1 MSTVASLQIKI
12 GADVSAA
19 ISGLSRAEFAADQVK
34 EAYIAANNTS
44 VQTGAAIAVWSQ
56 NFTTAAAGIKRE
68 IDAINTDNLDAESQ
82 SSVANLKNIIDAAT
96 KVSQSVTV
104 MSAAFSGAQAIA
116 GPALAGIARL
126 IPSIGASLAALAGP
140 IGLAVGLAAALG
152 AAYLSNASSINKVLT
167 EEQKLNQQITQEI
180 AQAGV
185 LFGVL
190 KSGNLTNEKRGALIE
205 DINKKYDTTLKNLKD
220 ETAFVA
226 QVDIAYQKLGE
237 SIKNKILLAGSQKE
251 LEGLIAQQ
259 IQTEKYKEGLLSA
272 GKAVD
277 VLNKQL
283 ADIGA
288 SPSQQF
294 DPKTFLGGA
303 QGVVDVQSKIDGQ
316 QDIINKKLADM
327 AGLYNKVFTNIG
339 GGSKGAESD
348 ADKIKKIYEKLG
360 NDIAGLQT
368 NFGKG
373 IITGSELDEGIATL
387 NKKAIDGIQSID
399 PKSDFLVPLYAAVA
413 QFISDTQ
420 KTAFNLNITPK
431 IDTSDFISQ
440 VDTIRSNAFEKLED
454 IDLKFKFTGSG
465 EDALKE
471 KISAVQQALQ
481 ELGTLNVPVDDDAV
495 QVLLA
500 ELAILKSQTDSPFLI
515 DVQVKDLSFAER
527 FKKEIE
533 SLQQA
538 LDIAGQIGSA
548 LSGAL
553 GQSNDNEFEA
563 KRQALDAYYE
573 RESEL
578 IESSVS
584 NDALKNSRKVQL
596 ETEVAQKRKQI
607 ARQEA
612 QAQRNLNIFEATINT
627 ANAVTKAL
635 TAGPIAGPILA
646 AVIGGLGL
654 AQIAA
659 IASAPLPALAGGALV
674 TGPSFVQV
682 GEYPG
687 AAQNPEF
694 ISPVD
699 KAQKYIR
706 EAVQQAG
713 GGGAQEL
720 YSFVSGD
727 DIVLVSD
734 RANYRKQRLG

>member
-12 GADVSAA
+12 GADVTAA
-19 ISGLSRAEFAADQVK
+19 INGLSRAEFAADQVK
-34 EAYIAANNTS
+34 EAYAAASAESIKGGFAIAGWATNFSTAIGAVKRDLEQVDITQLDEGAKESRENMLALA
-44 VQTGAAIAVWSQ
+44 TGAL
-56 NFTTAAAGIKRE
+56 R
-68 IDAINTDNLDAESQ
+68 
-82 SSVANLKNIIDAAT
+82 
-96 KVSQSVTV
+96 VSDSVTV
-104 MSAAFSGAQAIA
+104 AASAFSGMQAIA

-126 IPSIGASLAALAGP
+126 IPSIGIQLAALAGP
-140 IGLAVGLAAALG
+140 IGIAVGALAAG
-152 AAYLSNASSINKVLT
+152 AALIVSNWDLVANAMSDVDSLTLQAANSMVEQDSKMRKLVSTINDNTKSYKERSSALK
-167 EEQKLNQQITQEI
+167 E
-180 AQAGV
+180 AQSISDTY
-185 LFGVL
+185 F
-190 KSGNLTNEKRGALIE
+190 GALDLEKSKVE
-205 DINKKYDTTLKNLKD
+205 DVTGAYDGYIKNLKNASLAKVIGAEID
-220 ETAFVA
+220 KEQA
-226 QVDIAYQKLGE
+226 KL
-237 SIKNKILLAGSQKE
+237 IE
-251 LEGLIAQQ
+251 LEK
-259 IQTEKYKEGLLSA
+259 TFNKRLSS
-272 GKAVD
+272 GSGFSVIPGVNIND
-277 VLNKQL
+277 LVTGSFDGLNK
-283 ADIGA
+283 
-288 SPSQQF
+288 
-294 DPKTFLGGA
+294 
-303 QGVVDVQSKIDGQ
+303 DVQSTTKNID
-316 QDIINKKLADM
+316 DLTKRLA
-327 AGLYNKVFTNIG
+327 GIEFTVDQKPTG
-339 GGSKGAESD
+339 TGTKGAESD
-348 ADKIKKIYEKLG
+348 ADKIRKIYEKLG

-368 NFGKG
+368 DFGKG
-373 IITGSELDEGIATL
+373 IITGSELDEGIAKL

-431 IDTSDFISQ
+431 IDTSDFTSQ
-440 VDTIRSNAFEKLED
+440 VDTIRSETFEKLDD
-454 IDLKFKFTGSG
+454 IDLKFKFVG
-465 EDALKE
+465 EGDDAIKE
-471 KISAVQQALQ
+471 KISVVTQALQ
-481 ELGTLNVPVDDDAV
+481 DLGTLNVPVDDDAV
-495 QVLLA
+495 QILEATLA
-500 ELAILKSQTDSPFLI
+500 TLKSQLVSPFTVKV
-515 DVQVKDLSFAER
+515 DVQPKDFAER

-533 SLQQA
+533 GLQQA

-553 GQSNDNEFEA
+553 GQSNDNEYEG

-584 NDALKNSRKVQL
+584 NDALKNSRKEQL
-596 ETEVAQKRKQI
+596 DKEVAQKRKQI

-612 QAQRNLNIFEATINT
+612 LSQKNLNIFEATINT
-627 ANAVTKAL
+627 ANAVTRAL
-635 TAGPIAGPILA
+635 ATGGPILA
-646 AVIGGLGL
+646 GVVGALGL

-687 AAQNPEF
+687 ASQNPEF

>member
-152 AAYLSNASSINKVLT
+152 AAYLSNASAINKVLT

-220 ETAFVA
+220 ETEFVA
-226 QVDIAYQKLGE
+226 QADIAYQKLGE

-348 ADKIKKIYEKLG
+348 AEKIRKIYEKLG

-368 NFGKG
+368 DFGKG
-373 IITGSELDEGIATL
+373 IITGSELDEGIAKL
-387 NKKAIDGIQSID
+387 KKKAIDGIQSID
-399 PKSDFLVPLYAAVA
+399 PKSDFLIPLYAGIA
-413 QFISDTQ
+413 QFESDTQ
-420 KTAFNLNITPK
+420 KTAFTLNITPQ
-431 IDTSDFISQ
+431 INTADYISQ
-440 VDTIRSNAFEKLED
+440 VDSIRSETFEKLDD
-454 IDLKFKFTGSG
+454 IDLKFKFTGSRD
-465 EDALKE
+465 EALKE
-471 KISAVQQALQ
+471 KISAVKQALQ

-495 QVLLA
+495 KVLLA
-500 ELAILKSQTDSPFLI
+500 ELATLKSQTTKPFLI
-515 DVQVKDLSFAER
+515 DVKVLSFAEK

-687 AAQNPEF
+687 ASQNPEF

-713 GGGAQEL
+713 GGGAQQL

>member
-1 MSTVASLQIKI
+1 
-12 GADVSAA
+12 
-19 ISGLSRAEFAADQVK
+19 
-34 EAYIAANNTS
+34 
-44 VQTGAAIAVWSQ
+44 
-56 NFTTAAAGIKRE
+56 
-68 IDAINTDNLDAESQ
+68 
-82 SSVANLKNIIDAAT
+82 
-96 KVSQSVTV
+96 
-104 MSAAFSGAQAIA
+104 
-116 GPALAGIARL
+116 
-126 IPSIGASLAALAGP
+126 
-140 IGLAVGLAAALG
+140 
-152 AAYLSNASSINKVLT
+152 
-167 EEQKLNQQITQEI
+167 
-180 AQAGV
+180 
-185 LFGVL
+185 
-190 KSGNLTNEKRGALIE
+190 
-205 DINKKYDTTLKNLKD
+205 
-220 ETAFVA
+220 
-226 QVDIAYQKLGE
+226 
-237 SIKNKILLAGSQKE
+237 
-251 LEGLIAQQ
+251 
-259 IQTEKYKEGLLSA
+259 
-272 GKAVD
+272 
-277 VLNKQL
+277 
-283 ADIGA
+283 
-288 SPSQQF
+288 
-294 DPKTFLGGA
+294 
-303 QGVVDVQSKIDGQ
+303 
-316 QDIINKKLADM
+316 
-327 AGLYNKVFTNIG
+327 
-339 GGSKGAESD
+339 
-348 ADKIKKIYEKLG
+348 
-360 NDIAGLQT
+360 
-368 NFGKG
+368 
-373 IITGSELDEGIATL
+373 
-387 NKKAIDGIQSID
+387 
-399 PKSDFLVPLYAAVA
+399 LYAAVA

-431 IDTSDFISQ
+431 IDTSDFTSQ

-495 QVLLA
+495 QILLA
-500 ELAILKSQTDSPFLI
+500 ELAILKSQTDKPFLI

-533 SLQQA
+533 GIQQA
-538 LDIAGQIGSA
+538 LEVANQIGSA

-578 IESSVS
+578 IESSIS
-584 NDALKNSRKVQL
+584 NDKLKNSRKEQL
-596 ETEVAQKRKQI
+596 DKEVAQKRKQI

-612 QAQRNLNIFEATINT
+612 LSQKNLNIFEATINT
-627 ANAVTKAL
+627 ANAVTRAL
-635 TAGPIAGPILA
+635 ATGGPILA
-646 AVIGGLGL
+646 GVVGALGL

-713 GGGAQEL
+713 GGGAQQL